1 LSKKLLLGVLEANRY
16 EHYDREIIREL
27 VQLGLLGDTLSDK
40 FGGSE
45 VNYVNYVSYGFI
57 SRKVEPL
64 DSGKCSAI
72 SVKCLLFKTVKSQ
85 VASS

>member
-1 LSKKLLLGVLEANRY
+1 MLEANRY

-45 VNYVNYVSYGFI
+45 VNYVSYGLI

-85 VASS
+85 VASY

>member
-1 LSKKLLLGVLEANRY
+1 MLEANRY
-16 EHYDREIIREL
+16 EHYDREIIRELVQL

>member
-1 LSKKLLLGVLEANRY
+1 MLEANRY
-16 EHYDREIIREL
+16 EHYDREIIRELVQLVQL

>member
-1 LSKKLLLGVLEANRY
+1 MLEANRY

-45 VNYVNYVSYGFI
+45 VNYVNYVNYVSYGLI

-72 SVKCLLFKTVKSQ
+72 SVKCLLFKTVKSR